1 MPPTATQ
8 RRGLSARP
16 QAAQAATFPSLL
28 GAAGAGPSGSL
39 QPPACPA
46 AAPAERP
53 VAQPWGMLGYVVPQ
67 KPPSPPPS
75 QCSARST
82 ALTSTMRAHCVPL
95 PAPGPPR
102 TKTTTGFMRSRRRRR
117 SSSRTAV
124 GAEAGTGDGAEA
136 EPPPTAEVSPP
147 AESASGS
154 PSARAGREGRG
165 TCTRSR
171 QPLGRWAAPRAVCR
185 SLLTTQRAARTGSPP
200 PHLEAGSRDGAGHLA
215 SWDPAPFLWARP
227 SDGGAPYCHSNA
239 VAPDCACAHPASLDR
254 LLEWGRF

>member
-1 MPPTATQ
+1 MQGWQQHKNHLPATSRCQMHRAQPSSPASRSVATHRHPAPRPFGSAPGGAGSHLPLASGGGRGRTQ
-8 RRGLSARP
+8 RQPTTPSVPRSSARRAP
-16 QAAQAATFPSLL
+16 RSPALGHAGICSPSKTPL
-28 GAAGAGPSGSL
+28 
-39 QPPACPA
+39 
-46 AAPAERP
+46 
-53 VAQPWGMLGYVVPQ
+53 
-67 KPPSPPPS
+67 PPPS

-215 SWDPAPFLWARP
+215 S
-227 SDGGAPYCHSNA
+227 
-239 VAPDCACAHPASLDR
+239 
-254 LLEWGRF
+254 